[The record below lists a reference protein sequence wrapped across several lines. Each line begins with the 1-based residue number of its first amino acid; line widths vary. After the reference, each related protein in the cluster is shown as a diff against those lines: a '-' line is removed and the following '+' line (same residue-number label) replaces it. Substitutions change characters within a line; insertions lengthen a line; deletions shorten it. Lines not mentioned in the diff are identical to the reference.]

1 MKKLLVLLAVI
12 AALLLTV
19 WGTYRATMR
28 GLQIEIDADA
38 GAAYVTVFGM
48 TDVYELED

>member
-1 MKKLLVLLAVI
+1 MKKFLVLLAVI

-28 GLQIEIDADA
+28 SLQIEME
-38 GAAYVTVFGM
+38 GSTVYVTAFGL
-48 TDVYELED
+48 TDAYEMEGES

>member
-1 MKKLLVLLAVI
+1 MKKFLVLLAVI

-28 GLQIEIDADA
+28 SLQVEIDADA
-38 GAAYVTVFGM
+38 GAAYVTAFGM
-48 TDVYELED
+48 TDIYDLEE